1 MGAAVS
7 GAGSGA
13 ALGPYGAIAGG
24 LIGGF
29 MGGQE
34 PELYDS
40 ADYERDMA
48 PYMEMLEKQQGLSA
62 SMMERGSAYN
72 RRAEKDIMANSMD
85 QMGLANTMA
94 GRQGAQM
101 GGGIGNS
108 GLLGAMQQQ
117 NMSQYANQGLG
128 SVNQNFQQ
136 TFGQGA
142 KMQQN
147 VTQGFGDYYGGLAD
161 LNAANVGTMNAYNQ
175 SQSDM
180 MMEGMGGLM
189 GGIAGGS
196 FTPQN
201 TDGTTGTTV
210 TDWGAFLGSV

>member
-1 MGAAVS
+1 MGFNMNAAIS

-24 LIGGF
+24 LLGGF

-34 PELYDS
+34 PELYS
-40 ADYERDMA
+40 EADYKRDMA

-72 RRAEKDIMANSMD
+72 RRAEQDIMTNTMD
-85 QMGLANTMA
+85 QMALANTMA
-94 GRQGAQM
+94 GRQNAQM

-108 GLLGAMQQQ
+108 GLLGAMTQQ
-117 NMSQYANQGLG
+117 NLSNYSAQGLDA
-128 SVNQNFQQ
+128 VNKNFQQ

-147 VTQGFGDYYGGLAD
+147 VTNAFGDYYGGLAD
-161 LNAANVGTMNAYNQ
+161 LNAANIGTMNAYNQ

-180 MMEGMGGLM
+180 LMEGMGGLM
-189 GGIAGGS
+189 GNIAGAK
-196 FTPQN
+196 FTPQG
-201 TDGTTGTTV
+201 GTEQTG
-210 TDWGAFLGSV
+210 WGAWLSKM